1 MVFLLYLTTAVSLQ
15 RALQHRRVCVVGLVR
30 DEVGM
35 LDVIKGSD
43 PGEGCQLV
51 VVANVTVSVGL

>member
-1 MVFLLYLTTAVSLQ
+1 MVFLLYLTTAASLQ
-15 RALQHRRVCVVGLVR
+15 HVLQHTRMRVVGLER

-51 VVANVTVSVGL
+51 VFANITVSVGL